1 MTMYRLE
8 MKPCVETDS
17 QSESS
22 TSQRNLDYIQRKI
35 NAFKDGA
42 IDGFIQGMRIPNHRE
57 MHYYNQGYDFG
68 VVLYNKQQE
77 DSE

>member
-1 MTMYRLE
+1 MS
-8 MKPCVETDS
+8 VERDQLATS
-17 QSESS
+17 HTTSE
-22 TSQRNLDYIQRKI
+22 RNLEYIQRKI

-42 IDGFIQGMRIPNHRE
+42 IDGFIKGMRIPNHRE